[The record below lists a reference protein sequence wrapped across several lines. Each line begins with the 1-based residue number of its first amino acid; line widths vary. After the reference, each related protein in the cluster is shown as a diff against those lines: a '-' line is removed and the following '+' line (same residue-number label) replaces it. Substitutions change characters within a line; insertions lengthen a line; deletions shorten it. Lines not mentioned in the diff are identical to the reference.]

1 MIDALNNLFAN
12 SEILLAAMSGVFVA
26 SLLGSGHCAGMCGPI
41 MLFAIG
47 SLDTQQPER
56 PRPKWRVHAAYHL
69 GRGISYTAVGAAA
82 GAAGAAIDLGG
93 SLVGLQRLAGVVFGI
108 MMIVMGAGLIAKHLG
123 SRFGTLLRLP
133 RLPKQHQQLIEHLSR
148 RAMRLPPTPRA
159 WTVGLLTPML
169 PCGWLYLYVIAAAG
183 TGQPLFGAAVLVAF
197 WAGTLPMLAGVGAG
211 LELLSAPL
219 RQKLPL
225 LSGLVVVALGLMSVT
240 GRLSMPTFSTE
251 TQRKLIAAQ
260 ADGFILP
267 DQEPL
272 CCNPDSGSAQSST
285 DHEHVHPE
293 LP

>member
-1 MIDALNNLFAN
+1 MIDALSNLFAN
-12 SEILLAAMSGVFVA
+12 SEILLAAMSGVFIA

-56 PRPKWRVHAAYHL
+56 PRPKWRIHAAYHL

-93 SLVGLQRLAGVVFGI
+93 SFVGLQRLAGVVFGI
-108 MMIVMGAGLIAKHLG
+108 MMILMGAGLIANHLG
-123 SRFGTLLRLP
+123 SRLGSLLRLP
-133 RLPKQHQQLIEHLSR
+133 RLPKQHQQLIEHLNR
-148 RAMRLPPTPRA
+148 RAMRMPETPRA
-159 WTVGLLTPML
+159 WAVGLLTPML

-183 TGQPLFGAAVLVAF
+183 TGQPLFGAAVLLAF
-197 WAGTLPMLAGVGAG
+197 WAGTLPMLAGLGAG

-251 TQRKLIAAQ
+251 AQHKLIATQ
-260 ADGFILP
+260 TDGFVLP
-267 DQEPL
+267 DQDPL

-285 DHEHVHPE
+285 DHEHAQPE